1 MMTQRARFPRR
12 GFLAGASV
20 AAALLTAI
28 GHANAPAGRY
38 TTSTLN
44 GVVVVLDT
52 RTQLTWQQSSG
63 TGPVAITWSQ
73 AQLACADLGAGW
85 RLPSVEELETIV
97 DETIVPPSPA
107 IDSTFSALAGC
118 YWTLTP
124 LPNQATP
131 FTAAWCVDFL
141 DGRQH
146 SDPASKNLI
155 RCVR

>member
-1 MMTQRARFPRR
+1 MITQRARSPRR

-38 TTSTLN
+38 TTSILN
-44 GVVVVLDT
+44 NVAVVLDT
-52 RTQLTWQQSSG
+52 RTQLTWQQTPSDM
-63 TGPVAITWSQ
+63 TAVTWLQ
-73 AQLACADLGAGW
+73 AQNACATLGAGW

-97 DETIVPPSPA
+97 DETIPPPGPT
-107 IDSTFSALAGC
+107 IDSTFTALAVC

-124 LPNQATP
+124 LPTPSMPP
-131 FTAAWCVDFL
+131 FTTAWCVDFL

-146 SDPASKNLI
+146 SDGPTMNLV